1 MVSKITWYVGFVCG
15 QEIEEDSKG
24 EVSKIGREK
33 FRRFEGRSFED
44 SKGKFRRF
52 EGEGPKGL
60 RKEGW
65 VKDKKGPH
73 SLS

>member
-1 MVSKITWYVGFVCG
+1 MNGIKDHLVCWVRLWARNRG
-15 QEIEEDSKG
+15 
-24 EVSKIGREK
+24 
-33 FRRFEGRSFED
+33 RFEGRSFED
-44 SKGKFRRF
+44 SKGKFQRF